1 LEGENEML
9 FTCSACPAQH
19 LRLDPQVMRFD
30 PGQKTR
36 YFSVSALRIGIEC
49 PITFSI
55 IATASA
61 DDRFGI
67 RESDARSAAGSTGES
82 NPRLGDEILELRTLT
97 VVWIGTGGRSGGHE
111 MDRAKLIA
119 TTITP

>member
-1 LEGENEML
+1 ML
-9 FTCSACPAQH
+9 HPCLPSAAQGS
-19 LRLDPQVMRFD
+19 RLDPQVMRFD
-30 PGQKTR
+30 PGQKAR
-36 YFSVSALRIGIEC
+36 YFSVSAPTIGIEC

-67 RESDARSAAGSTGES
+67 RESDARSAARSTGES

-97 VVWIGTGGRSGGHE
+97 VVWIGTEGRSGGHE